1 VERSEKERLRAACFV
16 ARPLTC
22 VSARFDLLLLTR
34 REVMSATVADD
45 RISLPSIV
53 NVRWR
58 VDVTISSTQLSR
70 VFKPAVLLQLTLS
83 DGRVHDFECS
93 IDKFHELRYAIA
105 KSLKHAQDLQQHPT
119 LTRDIE

>member
-1 VERSEKERLRAACFV
+1 
-16 ARPLTC
+16 
-22 VSARFDLLLLTR
+22 
-34 REVMSATVADD
+34 MSATVADD